1 MKMKN
6 RNGKWKWKWEC
17 RKTVRLL
24 ATAHGLRVNKQ
35 WTLAHSV
42 HFGRLL
48 HTRQRGDSST
58 QNAES
63 EAYPGMV

>member
-1 MKMKN
+1 VKEVADKSGQVDFAETMEMEN

-35 WTLAHSV
+35 
-42 HFGRLL
+42 
-48 HTRQRGDSST
+48 
-58 QNAES
+58 
-63 EAYPGMV
+63 